1 MSAEVEQHW
10 HNLLVV
16 EDERDIRDAISN
28 LFDFN
33 ACTVR
38 NAMDGQQAVAHL
50 RDGYR
55 PCVILLDLSMP
66 TMDGIAFRG
75 EQKALDGC
83 ADIPVIV
90 VSGRDDGNEV
100 AVTLG
105 ASAFLK
111 KPVRATVLLTAVDRH
126 CAVSPVRR

>member
-1 MSAEVEQHW
+1 MSAEMEQHW
-10 HNLLVV
+10 HALLVV
-16 EDERDIRDAISN
+16 EDERDIRDAITN

-33 ACTVR
+33 ACAVKK
-38 NAMDGQQAVAHL
+38 AIDGQQAIAHL

-55 PCVILLDLSMP
+55 PCIILLDLSMP

-75 EQKALDGC
+75 EQKALEGC

-126 CAVSPVRR
+126 CAVSVAGR